1 MINMSDL
8 NLSMIIYSYY
18 RYCIFIYLVL
28 FNFGI
33 IKNFKKYDMKK
44 YLFYYSF
51 FLFIFMFKLRCV
63 FVLIDME
70 DVLVFLYNYFD
81 IISSILI
88 FMVGFLIQGGLI
100 DIEYVVDLLRKK
112 VFVFVVKGSGLVVD
126 FVVFVFNEKLI
137 Q

>member
-1 MINMSDL
+1 
-8 NLSMIIYSYY
+8 
-18 RYCIFIYLVL
+18 
-28 FNFGI
+28 
-33 IKNFKKYDMKK
+33 
-44 YLFYYSF
+44 
-51 FLFIFMFKLRCV
+51 MFKLRCV

>member
-1 MINMSDL
+1 
-8 NLSMIIYSYY
+8 
-18 RYCIFIYLVL
+18 
-28 FNFGI
+28 
-33 IKNFKKYDMKK
+33 
-44 YLFYYSF
+44 
-51 FLFIFMFKLRCV
+51 MFKLRFV

>member
-18 RYCIFIYLVL
+18 RYCIFNYLVL

>member
-1 MINMSDL
+1 
-8 NLSMIIYSYY
+8 
-18 RYCIFIYLVL
+18 
-28 FNFGI
+28 
-33 IKNFKKYDMKK
+33 
-44 YLFYYSF
+44 
-51 FLFIFMFKLRCV
+51 MFKLRYV

-112 VFVFVVKGSGLVVD
+112 VFVFVVKGSGLAVD

>member
-1 MINMSDL
+1 
-8 NLSMIIYSYY
+8 
-18 RYCIFIYLVL
+18 
-28 FNFGI
+28 
-33 IKNFKKYDMKK
+33 
-44 YLFYYSF
+44 
-51 FLFIFMFKLRCV
+51 MFKLRYV